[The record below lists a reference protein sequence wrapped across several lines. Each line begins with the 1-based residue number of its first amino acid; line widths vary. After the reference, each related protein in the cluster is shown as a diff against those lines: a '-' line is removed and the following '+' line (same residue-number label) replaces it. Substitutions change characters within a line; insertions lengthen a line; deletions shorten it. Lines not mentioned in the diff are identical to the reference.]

1 MEQNDFFELFF
12 SNLRQE
18 LKDDEFVNS
27 IEKLI
32 SSNKL
37 NKKNYLKA
45 IKGE

>member
-12 SNLRQE
+12 SNLRRE
-18 LKDDEFVNS
+18 LRDDEFVDS

-32 SSNKL
+32 SSNKF
-37 NKKNYLKA
+37 NKTSYLQA